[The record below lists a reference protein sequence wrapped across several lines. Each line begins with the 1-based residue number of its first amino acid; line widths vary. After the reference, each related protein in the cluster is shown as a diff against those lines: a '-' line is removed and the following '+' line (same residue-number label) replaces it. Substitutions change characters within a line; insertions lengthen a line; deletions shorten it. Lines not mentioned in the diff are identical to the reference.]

1 MYNAINESNY
11 INEDDLEFTIL
22 EDEEYSIFIQ
32 CVGEYNKSTKN
43 LTEAV
48 NRAVDGCIRDGIL
61 IDILENQKKEVI
73 NVVLT
78 EFDEEKFEAMI
89 RKEGH
94 EEGRILTL
102 FELVSDGIISMEEAE
117 NIWGREQAM
126 EYYENLTLYYEEIK
140 GVTATYQDTYIE
152 PVYHRLSAGATRP
165 GETTLGEVY
174 GYLQSAASR
183 MDIESKAYLHTKK
196 LSYEEL
202 TNALSTHITKDS
214 LWIVH
219 SDEVGYVDKISVNNK
234 EMTGEEFRKKCQLNS
249 ANFTMLEN
257 EVGVVFTIKGEG
269 HGYGLSQYGANR
281 MAAEGKSYEE
291 TAFDRTSHARFGD
304 YRRGLYRDSRRARR
318 KRDQGDH
325 HRHLRLVRRVHLYC

>member
-1 MYNAINESNY
+1 MYKKI
-11 INEDDLEFTIL
+11 IL
-22 EDEEYSIFIQ
+22 ALSLFFIP
-32 CVGEYNKSTKN
+32 Y
-43 LTEAV
+43 
-48 NRAVDGCIRDGIL
+48 L
-61 IDILENQKKEVI
+61 I
-73 NVVLT
+73 T
-78 EFDEEKFEAMI
+78 
-89 RKEGH
+89 
-94 EEGRILTL
+94 TL
-102 FELVSDGIISMEEAE
+102 FHRDIQVLPIERVDRETLYIVGTTMGQMPVTYEKEALKAQMVLVQTSYYKRKGEGMSVSECMEDTDYISMEEAE

-140 GVTATYQDTYIE
+140 GVTATYQDAYIE

-202 TNALSTHITKDS
+202 TNALSTHISKGS

-291 TAFDRTSHARFGD
+291 ILKYYFSNIELH
-304 YRRGLYRDSRRARR
+304 S
-318 KRDQGDH
+318 
-325 HRHLRLVRRVHLYC
+325 V